1 MTHKGVLQTES
12 KTRWESLETQSPL
25 RSAADRCAVA
35 DHPSVMLPRKDVI
48 YPNQRQKGVFYFTAN
63 PKVFARARLSGT
75 PHMEQKIERSRS
87 KCKSLTQQKL
97 FLNSLLNDAFLWV
110 PPPKSKVSH
119 YVLESLLWS
128 QACFPWCPICLSCC
142 DRGPGLL
149 SFLSDSSI
157 THLCLPLSLHQ
168 NNAVPEWISMSF
180 TLGGTLSLLYPDT
193 REEDMI

>member
-110 PPPKSKVSH
+110 PPPPQIQSLS
-119 YVLESLLWS
+119 LCPGESFMISGMFPMMPHLSVLLWQRARPPLIPVGQLHHS
-128 QACFPWCPICLSCC
+128 PLPATISTSKQCC
-142 DRGPGLL
+142 ARV
-149 SFLSDSSI
+149 
-157 THLCLPLSLHQ
+157 
-168 NNAVPEWISMSF
+168 N
-180 TLGGTLSLLYPDT
+180 
-193 REEDMI
+193 